1 MASGTAKVLSKSSLR
16 PVQKVGIVIAA
27 SVVGAGVQVGVN
39 AINSISETSNSSST
53 VDNSNIDNTLKFIG
67 DSDAS
72 PLVNLILSINA
83 IIGASLT
90 LVIILFNI
98 ILYQYI
104 LNENSIKLNLFNFIS
119 IKLNSSINNYLIK
132 IIQLNKKKLAVYI
145 SL

>member
-119 IKLNSSINNYLIK
+119 IKLNYTIK
-132 IIQLNKKKLAVYI
+132 
-145 SL
+145 